1 MAYKLEKPCSVEKR
15 DNFIAE
21 YNQNCHQNRNY
32 ILEIYETE
40 NAIFALEPNEIIL
53 NGEIVINPQY
63 EIQTK
68 IQDLKD
74 KSLKLQFQLKE
85 LDFKTIRAMR
95 EGGTM
100 NDGTPYLDYYLA
112 QINKL
117 RVELTKIIEEQNN
130 LEKELNDI
138 IN

>member
-74 KSLKLQFQLKE
+74 RVGDYLRNKIQWYILQNQKQQ
-85 LDFKTIRAMR
+85 KK
-95 EGGTM
+95 G
-100 NDGTPYLDYYLA
+100 
-112 QINKL
+112 K
-117 RVELTKIIEEQNN
+117 
-130 LEKELNDI
+130 
-138 IN
+138 

>member
-1 MAYKLEKPCSVEKR
+1 MAYKLEKPCSVEQR

-74 KSLKLQFQLKE
+74 KSLELQFQLKE